1 MLELMVKLLPVMLFW
16 TLTALYIGG
25 WAVDARGG
33 NGVTQVLGLLI
44 SFVLFMVVWR
54 VLHSLFLGLGEV
66 LGGIVITSFLSAFLL
81 WPLTWVGFKI
91 VGVSVEGTHGH
102 AH

>member
-16 TLTALYIGG
+16 TLSALYIGG
-25 WAVDARGG
+25 LAVDARCG
-33 NGVTQVLGLLI
+33 NGVTRVRGLLI
-44 SFVLFMVVWR
+44 SFILFVVVWR

-91 VGVSVEGTHGH
+91 VGVSVEGTH
-102 AH
+102 AHSH